1 MFYKIVTFARQ
12 PPCVTP
18 VLRVVCSSKFECG
31 GYVIVKKILA
41 GVAAV
46 VTTVVLTA
54 CSGGASGGNV
64 SLAAANGSPTTSA
77 SPSPSQTTS
86 ASPSTSAPAPSTST
100 SKPTPTKTP
109 TKAPQPKSAAP
120 VADPGV
126 PCAATVSACVD
137 LSAHKA
143 WLLEGGK
150 VVYGP
155 VPMLPGRPSNPTPT
169 GTFHVYS
176 KEKMHL
182 SKEFDNAPMPNSV
195 FFYPGDAFHTG
206 SLTVYSHGCIHLS
219 SAASLKFFNTLSI
232 GDVVQVVP

>member
-1 MFYKIVTFARQ
+1 
-12 PPCVTP
+12 
-18 VLRVVCSSKFECG
+18 
-31 GYVIVKKILA
+31 VIVKKILVGVA
-41 GVAAV
+41 VLVAAV
-46 VTTVVLTA
+46 ALTA
-54 CSGGASGGNV
+54 CSDGAASGGV
-64 SLAAANGSPTTSA
+64 SLAAANGSPTT
-77 SPSPSQTTS
+77 TS
-86 ASPSTSAPAPSTST
+86 ASSSPSLTTAAASTSTPAPSTST
-100 SKPTPTKTP
+100 PTPTPTHTKTP
-109 TKAPQPKSAAP
+109 TKAPQPKSSAP

-155 VPMLPGRPSNPTPT
+155 VPMLPGRPGNTTPI

-182 SKEFDNAPMPNSV
+182 SKEFNNAPMPNSV

-206 SLTVYSHGCIHLS
+206 SLTVYSHGCVHLS
-219 SAASLKFFNTLSI
+219 STASLKFFNTLSV